1 MDRPAETRSQ
11 PSLDEIVGQSAV
23 VIAQQIQSAASW
35 AKSEMD
41 LQVEVAGI
49 LKDFARQVKINLSG
63 GHHNITIAT
72 GRPDSVYGSV
82 IVEYKE
88 PGNLSPNKD
97 AANNKKVI
105 DQLKKRFYDMRREE
119 NRQWNSMFG
128 AGTDGKYF
136 IFLRFRDDK
145 WTDQEPLEVNRYSTE
160 RLLWALYNLG
170 QKGKPYQPEYLH
182 GDFGSDSQTA
192 QEGVPALYEE
202 WVTQSYARSAIVCG
216 TSKGPRLSAGSKGY
230 NSYRSADTYMTLGE
244 KRSGIAPEGKEPQS
258 NPAGHEIALLPAFPG
273 IPGLGY
279 VLSNHAERGL
289 T

>member
-1 MDRPAETRSQ
+1 MERPADSRNQ
-11 PSLDEIVGQSAV
+11 PSLDEIVTR
-23 VIAQQIQSAASW
+23 SAAAIADQIRGAAAL

-41 LQVEVAGI
+41 LQIDVAAA
-49 LKDFARQVKINLSG
+49 LKKFAGDAKITLE
-63 GHHNITIAT
+63 GHHNVTIAT

-105 DQLKKRFYDMRREE
+105 DQLKQRFYDMRREE
-119 NRQWNSMFG
+119 HRQWNSMFG
-128 AGTDGKYF
+128 VGTDGKYF

-160 RLLWALYNLG
+160 RFLWALYNLG

-192 QEGVPALYEE
+192 QEGVRALYEE
-202 WVTQSYARSAIVCG
+202 ILN
-216 TSKGPRLSAGSKGY
+216 TS
-230 NSYRSADTYMTLGE
+230 
-244 KRSGIAPEGKEPQS
+244 EPQG
-258 NPAGHEIALLPAFPG
+258 AG
-273 IPGLGY
+273 
-279 VLSNHAERGL
+279 VLQPVEDSVWRGVRVRC
-289 T
+289 